1 MKKSELYFIIFLVLI
16 VFSYAQ
22 EIDEQKPTVTILAPV
37 EGQMLS
43 GEFVVRASATD
54 NVGVQRVEFLI
65 DGIPM
70 FTDTIPT
77 AEGVYQ
83 WLWNTNNIANGMH
96 QLTVAPFDEAG
107 NFNDLTRVSV
117 TVNNVGTAQP
127 VSQQPVQTFQP
138 VQTTPVSPPPPTF
151 PTQEEVAPPVSI
163 QQPIQQP
170 VSQPVQVVQQV
181 QPVVPVQQRP
191 VQTQPSAPA
200 RGAPAVVEETVEE
213 VTAEKPLWLS
223 LVMSL
228 GLVIVA
234 GGLLAFA
241 FVKMRSSGAPDEIVM
256 YVSNSMQRG
265 YPIGSIQRAL
275 QQQGWD
281 DKVIEEAFK
290 KAIGK

>member
-37 EGQMLS
+37 EGQTLS

-96 QLTVAPFDEAG
+96 QLTVAPYDEAG

-127 VSQQPVQTFQP
+127 VSQEPVLTFQP
-138 VQTTPVSPPPPTF
+138 VQTTPVSSPPPDF
-151 PTQEEVAPPVSI
+151 PIPEEISPPVSI

-181 QPVVPVQQRP
+181 QPVVP

-234 GGLLAFA
+234 GA
-241 FVKMRSSGAPDEIVM
+241 
-256 YVSNSMQRG
+256 
-265 YPIGSIQRAL
+265 
-275 QQQGWD
+275 
-281 DKVIEEAFK
+281 
-290 KAIGK
+290 